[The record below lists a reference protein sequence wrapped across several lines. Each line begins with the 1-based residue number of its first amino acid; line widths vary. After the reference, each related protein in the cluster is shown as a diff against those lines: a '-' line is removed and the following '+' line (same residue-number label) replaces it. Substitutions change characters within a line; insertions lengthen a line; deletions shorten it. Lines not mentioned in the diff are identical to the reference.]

1 MRALAGGSK
10 RMWLRQAVLQEIADN
25 GGNIPLEL
33 LD

>member
-1 MRALAGGSK
+1 MN
-10 RMWLRQAVLQEIADN
+10 MWLRQAVLQEIADN